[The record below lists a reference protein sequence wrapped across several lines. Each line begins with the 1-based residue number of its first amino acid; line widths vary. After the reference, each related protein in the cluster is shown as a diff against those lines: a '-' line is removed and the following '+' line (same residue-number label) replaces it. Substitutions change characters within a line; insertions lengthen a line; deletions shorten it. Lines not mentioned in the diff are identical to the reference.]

1 MQRVSRTSLIRTM
14 LIAVLAVA
22 CAQVLPAQK
31 KEKEDPTIRS
41 VQGQVNDAQDK
52 PVSGAVVQLKNTHTL
67 EIRSFITQEDGQYR
81 FSGLRTDTDYE
92 IKAEYSGMSS
102 DDKRLSNFD
111 TRKIATVNLKLNKKA
126 ETTKSK

>member
-14 LIAVLAVA
+14 LVAVLAVA

>member
-1 MQRVSRTSLIRTM
+1 MQRVSRTSLSRTM
-14 LIAVLAVA
+14 LVAVLAVA
-22 CAQVLPAQK
+22 CAQLLPAQK

-41 VQGQVNDAQDK
+41 LQGQVNDAQDK
-52 PVSGAVVQLKNTHTL
+52 PVSGAVVQLKDTRTL

-81 FSGLRTDTDYE
+81 FSGLRADTDYE
-92 IKAEYSGMSS
+92 VKAEYNGMSS

-126 ETTKSK
+126 ETKSK